1 MTMSDERFDA
11 LLDRVRETYNAPP
24 ETPREEMWRV
34 VSQRMREPVAQED
47 ATPVIDLTAARGRR
61 GVVKRRMAWASVAAA
76 ALVVLGI
83 GIGRLT
89 APGVPPG
96 PVATTQPADRAPAS
110 GQAALRLVANEHL
123 GRSESLL
130 TMVRA
135 DARDGS
141 LSPGTARWARDLLLE
156 TRLLMDARS
165 GEDREIRALL
175 EDLELVLAQ
184 IVGVT
189 EGGTTDG
196 SRARTELDLA
206 VRGLENGEMLSRIQA
221 AIPAGQ
227 SGA

>member
-1 MTMSDERFDA
+1 MSDERFDA
-11 LLDRVRETYNAPP
+11 LLDRVREAYHAPP
-24 ETPREEMWRV
+24 KTPREEMWRV
-34 VSQRMREPVAQED
+34 VSQRMREPVAQDE
-47 ATPVIDLTAARGRR
+47 ATPVIDLTAAKRRR
-61 GVVKRRMAWASVAAA
+61 GIVKRRMGWASVAAA

-83 GIGRLT
+83 GIGRST
-89 APGVPPG
+89 APGVATG
-96 PVATTQPADRAPAS
+96 PVATTQPAERGPAI
-110 GQAALRLVANEHL
+110 GEAALRLVANEHL

-141 LSPGTARWARDLLLE
+141 LSPGTGRWARDLLLE